1 MVLGGC
7 RSFLLLVTT
16 EDRKCSAAVVGLDL
30 LLGLSMARRCSLN
43 RSFKRRFISPM
54 YCRLQRLH

>member
-16 EDRKCSAAVVGLDL
+16 ITIYYPSMYLPNEFLRTDSFSLSPLGFSGVVIYILENMIFVL
-30 LLGLSMARRCSLN
+30 
-43 RSFKRRFISPM
+43 P
-54 YCRLQRLH
+54 